1 MFKKV
6 LVANRGEIATRI
18 IRALKELEIKSVA
31 IYSMEDKDTLFVKKA
46 DEAYLVG
53 TGPLDGY
60 LNIQHIVDLALKVGV
75 EAIHPGYGFLSENP
89 AFAETCEKRGIKF
102 IGPSSE
108 VIKLLGDKVEAKK
121 LAKKVGIPVV
131 PGSEEAVKDV
141 KEAVSMANEI
151 GYPVMLKAAAG
162 GGGRGLRI
170 IKNDEELKEQFE
182 NAQNEAVKFFKD
194 DRLFIE
200 KFIENPHHI
209 EFQILADK
217 YGNVIHLLERDC
229 SIQRRHQKVIEIAPS
244 LILTPKIREEIGE
257 KAKEL
262 ARAVGYENAGTVEFL
277 IDKDLN
283 YFFLEMNT
291 RIQVEHPVTEM
302 VTGVDL
308 VKQQILI
315 ADGVPL
321 TQKQEEI
328 IANGYAIEIRIN
340 GEDPKNNFAPSSG
353 EVTRYY
359 SPGGIGIRIDGTIY
373 SGFRVSP
380 YYDPMLSKLIVHA
393 PTWGEAVARA
403 KRALSEYHISG
414 IRSNIPFA
422 LNILKH
428 LDFRAGRFDTS
439 FIDSHPELM
448 DYTEYRE
455 PEDLVAAIA
464 IAVAAYEGI

>member
-31 IYSMEDKDTLFVKKA
+31 IYSVEDKDSLFVKKA
-46 DEAYLVG
+46 DEAYMVG

-60 LNIQHIVDLALKVGV
+60 LNIQHIVDLAVKVGA

-108 VIKLLGDKVEAKK
+108 VIRLLGDKIEARK
-121 LAKKVGIPVV
+121 LAQKVGLPVV
-131 PGSEEAVKDV
+131 PGTEDPVKNVEEALSFAREV
-141 KEAVSMANEI
+141 
-151 GYPVMLKAAAG
+151 GYPVMIKAAAG
-162 GGGRGLRI
+162 GGGRGLRVVR
-170 IKNDEELKEQFE
+170 NDEELREQFE
-182 NAQNEAVKFFKD
+182 MAQNEAYKFFKD
-194 DRLFIE
+194 ERLFVEKYIE
-200 KFIENPHHI
+200 KPHHI
-209 EFQILADK
+209 EFQILADR
-217 YGNVIHLLERDC
+217 YGNVVHLLERDC

-244 LILTPKIREEIGE
+244 LILTPQLREEMGE

-277 IDKDLN
+277 VDKDLN
-283 YFFLEMNT
+283 YYFIEMNT

-302 VTGVDL
+302 ITGIDL

-321 TQKQEEI
+321 TIKQEEI
-328 IANGYAIEIRIN
+328 ESRGYAIEIRVN

-353 EVTRYY
+353 VVTRYY
-359 SPGGIGIRIDGTIY
+359 SPGGIGVRIDGTIY
-373 SGFRVSP
+373 RGFRVSP
-380 YYDPMLSKLIVHA
+380 YYDPMLSKLIVCA

-403 KRALSEYHISG
+403 RRALSEYIIGG
-414 IRSNIPFA
+414 IKTNIPFA
-422 LNILKH
+422 LNIVKH
-428 LDFRAGRFDTS
+428 PDFRAGRFDTT
-439 FIDSHPELM
+439 FIDTHPELM
-448 DYTEYRE
+448 DYTEYKD
-455 PEDLVAAIA
+455 PADLVAAISVA
-464 IAVAAYEGI
+464 IAAYEGI

>member
-31 IYSMEDKDTLFVKKA
+31 IYSVEDRDSLFVKKA
-46 DEAYLVG
+46 DEAYMVG

-60 LNIQHIVDLALKVGV
+60 LNIQHIVDLALKVGA

-102 IGPSSE
+102 IGPPSN
-108 VIKLLGDKVEAKK
+108 VIRLLGDKIEARK
-121 LAKKVGIPVV
+121 LARKVGIPVV
-131 PGSEEAVKDV
+131 PGTDEPVKNVNEALSFA
-141 KEAVSMANEI
+141 KEF
-151 GYPVMLKAAAG
+151 GYPVMIKAAAG
-162 GGGRGLRI
+162 GGGRGLRVVS
-170 IKNDEELKEQFE
+170 NDEELREQFE
-182 NAQNEAVKFFKD
+182 NAQNEARKFFKD
-194 DRLFIE
+194 DRIFLE
-200 KFIENPHHI
+200 KYIENPHHI
-209 EFQILADK
+209 EFQILADR

-244 LILTPKIREEIGE
+244 LILTPQIREEMGE

-277 IDKDLN
+277 VDKDLN
-283 YFFLEMNT
+283 YYFIEMNT

-302 VTGVDL
+302 VTGIDL

-321 TQKQEEI
+321 TIKQEEVDFR
-328 IANGYAIEIRIN
+328 GYAIEIRIN

-353 EVTRYY
+353 VVTRYY
-359 SPGGIGIRIDGTIY
+359 SPGGIGVRIDGTIY
-373 SGFRVSP
+373 RGFKVSP
-380 YYDPMLSKLIVHA
+380 YYDSMLSKLIVCA
-393 PTWGEAVARA
+393 PTWGEAVSRAR
-403 KRALSEYHISG
+403 RALSEYMISG
-414 IRSNIPFA
+414 IKTNIPFA
-422 LNILKH
+422 LNIVKH
-428 LDFRAGRFDTS
+428 PDFRAGRFDTS

-448 DYTEYRE
+448 DYTEYKD
-455 PEDLVAAIA
+455 PADIVAAISVA
-464 IAVAAYEGI
+464 IAAYEGI